1 VKNPEEPFIQVL
13 EIGNPQGSNLKQG
26 MPNESQNFL
35 DEFKQKADDPFAF
48 LETPTPVPEADKPAE
63 ETPVDAPSE
72 PEARNRRERRLMEK
86 LQSERE
92 AAIALAAKLDT
103 ITQSQ
108 ATRTESA
115 EWEKSIER
123 IYGDSTPELR
133 EATELLKASIR
144 GAKEEAKREALAEW
158 QATQAKQQEAVT
170 NAEKRIDS
178 MLEEIEDE
186 KNIDLSQGPHREGFL
201 KLLEKMS
208 PKDSNGNI
216 IEYADHTAVWDI
228 YESQIKK
235 PVNPAK
241 EMAARAMTQGATSNS
256 NLSTEVHDRWAR
268 ENGFL

>member
-1 VKNPEEPFIQVL
+1 
-13 EIGNPQGSNLKQG
+13 

-48 LETPTPVPEADKPAE
+48 LENPTPAPIEEKPVE
-63 ETPVDAPSE
+63 DEVPSE

-92 AAIALAAKLDT
+92 AAIALAAKLDN
-103 ITQSQ
+103 ITQAQ
-108 ATRTESA
+108 AIRTESA
-115 EWEKSIER
+115 EWEKSIEK

-133 EATELLKASIR
+133 EATELLKASMR
-144 GAKEEAKREALAEW
+144 GIKDEAKREALAEW
-158 QATQAKQQEAVT
+158 QATQAKQQEAIA

-178 MLEEIEDE
+178 ILEEIEDE
-186 KNIDLSQGPHREGFL
+186 ANIDLSQGPHRDGFL

-216 IEYADHTAVWDI
+216 IEYADHSAVWEI
-228 YESQIKK
+228 YQGQIKK

-241 EMAARAMTQGATSNS
+241 EMAARAMTQGGTGNP
-256 NLSTEVHDRWAR
+256 NLSNEAVERWAR
-268 ENGFL
+268 ENGLL